1 MEVKLSSPKMH
12 CEGCLKTITRTLKHI
27 KGVQKVDVDLTTKT
41 AVVDYDPAKT
51 DPEEMLAKLAGV
63 NYQSTVIS

>member
-12 CEGCLKTITRTLKHI
+12 CDGCRKTITRTLKHI
-27 KGVQKVDVDLTTKT
+27 KGVQKVNVNLITKT
-41 AVVDYDPAKT
+41 AVVDYDPEKT

-63 NYQSTVIS
+63 NYQSTVIG